1 VGYGEEEVQGEEQ
14 GEDEEDVA
22 QRLVHRH
29 RADESSPVAVKN
41 RGKASTR
48 RG

>member
-14 GEDEEDVA
+14 DEDEEDVA

-29 RADESSPVAVKN
+29 HADKSNPVAVKN
-41 RGKASTR
+41 RVEASTR
-48 RG
+48 RE